1 MQDEMIVA
9 AVLAGAR
16 LAREQDPTPERAAD
30 LLGEALREVERS
42 RPGRQGP
49 DDPEVDPTRLAA
61 R

>member
-16 LAREQDPTPERAAD
+16 LSREANATPERAAE
-30 LLGEALREVERS
+30 LLGQALREVERS
-42 RPGRQGP
+42 RPGAQGP